1 MPILETKGSNSA
13 QGFGQT
19 TPRPVVYTGTPA
31 ENVRNHGLVRLT
43 GNSNNTINLPGMALT
58 TNGYAMFLV
67 KVASLVTGT
76 GVYTVN
82 ASGSGYQIVS
92 SLFGTGNYLPVGGG
106 VVANAT
112 SLITQ
117 TNTAITLGTFF
128 SGTTA
133 GTDTIYLYWVFQN
146 SQHFSCV
153 QYTGN
158 ATARTVSFVAASNN
172 CNPYFL
178 MVANST
184 AGNMYLG
191 FPNSSTGHGWSF
203 ASNASAPTNVANRW
217 QGPSAGG
224 VNIGSAGTANT
235 QNVSGNVYYAF
246 CWDGGLSSTTLYGG
260 LPQIVGSAGSTFGM
274 ATSTGKV
281 VRFSTNTSPAVNGP
295 MGTWALLVSNV
306 VGTSTPWDCN
316 AASDFLGGVAPY
328 SNFFGWSI
336 PPSGNIVNTSGGGFG
351 STFGFGE
358 GGGVYSVNATGT
370 GSHGGAVWYTPVS
383 DYYNGVTTARPYK
396 SGGTSALIAS
406 GVTTSQYSIGNTDK
420 YPFYFTFLLV
430 VSGAGTGAIAAR
442 FYSRHIGFARIQSGA
457 TNPNYW
463 YGFNATAGATQAD
476 VGYDGNTFGL
486 AGLVSTQ
493 SHAIF
498 YAIEYP
504 RIHSM
509 TMWQGSGAAGK
520 LIRHQLNEIPT
531 YMWIK
536 SVNTATTNWYLYHNV
551 LGNTQY
557 INISGNNAAVTD
569 TTFFNNTAFTSTT
582 ITLGTNANVN
592 SASDG
597 YMAYMWC
604 SKAGS
609 VLVGY
614 YPGASASQTI
624 TTGFTVTTIII
635 TDGSGTDGT
644 VMFTSTLGMTAG
656 ANYRMRLSGAV
667 NNATLGDVCL
677 QATLGFTMASST
689 ILNTAGRNYYYIA
702 FA

>member
-1 MPILETKGSNSA
+1 MPLLATLGSSGA
-13 QGFGQT
+13 EGYGQN
-19 TPRPVVYTGTPA
+19 TPRPTVFTGAPA

-67 KVASLVTGT
+67 KVASVVSGT
-76 GVYTVN
+76 YTVN

-92 SLFGTGNYLPVGGG
+92 SLFGTGNYLPVGGS
-106 VVANAT
+106 VVASAT

-117 TNTAITLGTFF
+117 TDTAITLGTLF

-133 GTDTIYLYWVFQN
+133 GTDSIYLYWVFQN

-158 ATARTVSFVAASNN
+158 ASARTVNFVAASSNVQ
-172 CNPYFL
+172 PFFV
-178 MVANST
+178 MVANNT
-184 AGNMYLG
+184 AANMYAG
-191 FPNSSTGHGWSF
+191 FPNQSTSNGWSF
-203 ASNASAPTNVANRW
+203 ASAASSPTAVTNRW
-217 QGPSAGG
+217 GSPTSGG
-224 VNIGSAGTANT
+224 LAVGAAGTANT
-235 QNVSGNVYYAF
+235 QNVNTNVYYAF
-246 CWDGGLSSTTLYGG
+246 CWDAGSGSTTLYGG
-260 LPQIVGSAGSTFGM
+260 LPQIVGSTGSSFTMPTTSGKTIRFSSNAPAINTPM
-274 ATSTGKV
+274 ATWGVIVSTTV
-281 VRFSTNTSPAVNGP
+281 TA
-295 MGTWALLVSNV
+295 
-306 VGTSTPWDCN
+306 TPWNGFN
-316 AASDFLGGVAPY
+316 AASDFLGGVMPFT
-328 SNFFGWSI
+328 NFFGWSI
-336 PPSGNIVNTSGGGFG
+336 PVSANIVSTTGGANG
-351 STFGFGE
+351 STFGFGDS
-358 GGGVYSVNATGT
+358 GSVYSVNGNATT
-370 GSHGGAVWYTPVS
+370 GHAGAAWYSPVS
-383 DYYNGVTTARPYK
+383 DYYNGVTTGRPYV

-406 GVTTSQYSIGNTDK
+406 GVTTSQYNIGNTNK

-430 VSGAGTGAIAAR
+430 VSGVGTGAIATR

-457 TNPNYW
+457 TNPNFY
-463 YGFNATAGATQAD
+463 YGFNATVGTTQND

-486 AGLVSTQ
+486 AGLISTQ

-498 YAIEYP
+498 YAVEYP

-509 TMWQGSGAAGK
+509 TMWQGSGAAGQ
-520 LIRHQLNEIPT
+520 LIRHQLNAVPT

-557 INISGNNAAVTD
+557 IDISGNNAAVTD

-582 ITLGTNANVN
+582 ITLGTNANIN

-614 YPGASASQTI
+614 YPGASASQDI

-644 VMFTSTLGMTAG
+644 VMFTASMGMTAG
-656 ANYRMRLSGAV
+656 NNFRMRLSGAV

-677 QATLGFTMASST
+677 QTTLGFTMASST

>member
-1 MPILETKGSNSA
+1 MPILESKGSTSA
-13 QGFGQT
+13 QGYGQT
-19 TPRPVVYTGTPA
+19 TPRPTVYTGTPA

-43 GNSNNTINLPGMALT
+43 GNSNNTINFPGMALT

-67 KVASLVTGT
+67 KVSSLVTGT
-76 GVYTVN
+76 GVYTLN
-82 ASGSGYQIVS
+82 ATTQYFIVT
-92 SLFGTGNYLPVGGG
+92 SLAGTGNYVNFVGQR
-106 VVANAT
+106 VADAN

-117 TNTAITLGTFF
+117 TNTSITLGTTF

-133 GTDTIYLYWVFQN
+133 GTDGIYLYWMFQN
-146 SQHFSCV
+146 SAHFGCV
-153 QYTGN
+153 AYTGN
-158 ATARTVSFVAASNN
+158 ATARTITLPAASSS
-172 CNPYFL
+172 CTPGFL
-178 MVANST
+178 LVPNYTANTFYAGFPAQST
-184 AGNMYLG
+184 ANGWNFG
-191 FPNSSTGHGWSF
+191 SAAST
-203 ASNASAPTNVANRW
+203 PTAVVGRW
-217 QGPSAGG
+217 QTQIAGS
-224 VNIGSAGTANT
+224 VRIGAAGTAGT
-235 QNVSGNVYYAF
+235 QNISANNYYAF
-246 CWDGGLSSTTLYGG
+246 CWDEGSGTTTLYGG
-260 LPQIVGSAGSTFGM
+260 LPQIVGSANSSFSMPSTTGKTIRFGSTAPAINNQM
-274 ATSTGKV
+274 ASWAIILSSTA
-281 VRFSTNTSPAVNGP
+281 TA
-295 MGTWALLVSNV
+295 
-306 VGTSTPWDCN
+306 TPWN
-316 AASDFLGGVAPY
+316 FRATSDFLGGTQPFN
-328 SNFFGWSI
+328 NFFGWSI
-336 PPSGNIVNTSGGGFG
+336 PPNSATLNSGS
-351 STFGFGE
+351 SLGFGE
-358 GGGVYSVNATGT
+358 GGGVYAVNSASTTG
-370 GSHGGAVWYTPVS
+370 HVGARWDSSVS
-383 DYYNGVTTARPYK
+383 DYYNGVTTARPYV

-406 GVTTSQYSIGNTDK
+406 GVTTSQYNIGNTNK
-420 YPFYFTFLLV
+420 YPFYFTFLMVL
-430 VSGAGTGAIAAR
+430 SGAGTGAIAAR
-442 FYSRHIGFARIQSGA
+442 FYSRHIGFARISSS
-457 TNPNYW
+457 TNSNYW
-463 YGFNATAGATQAD
+463 YGFNATAGAQQAD

-493 SHAIF
+493 STAIF
-498 YAIEYP
+498 YAVEYP

-557 INISGNNAAVTD
+557 IDISGNNAAVTD

-592 SASDG
+592 SVSDG

-624 TTGFTVTTIII
+624 TTGFTVNTIII

-644 VMFTSTLGMTAG
+644 VMFTSSLGMTSG
-656 ANYRMRLSGAV
+656 SNYRMRLSGAV

-689 ILNTAGRNYYYIA
+689 TLNTAGRNYYYIA